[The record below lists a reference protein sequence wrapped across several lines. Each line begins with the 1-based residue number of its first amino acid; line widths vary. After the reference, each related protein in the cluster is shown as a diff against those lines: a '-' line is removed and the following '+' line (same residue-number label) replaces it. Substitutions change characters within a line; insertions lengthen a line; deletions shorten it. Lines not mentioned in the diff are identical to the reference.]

1 MHTWNLFLYAF
12 FITPLFSESIAP
24 INFSIDPIENTAY
37 YLEPFL
43 PSLQQDIHV
52 FDIRINGELGLPL
65 STFVFDVD
73 ESPVPLYD
81 SLRTSSVFHFIKGD
95 YGFRDLGVK
104 TQSLTL
110 NGGTLT
116 GFAHTRS
123 YNGVNGYIG
132 EGSLMQN

>member
-1 MHTWNLFLYAF
+1 MYAF

-37 YLEPFL
+37 YLDPFF
-43 PSLQQDIHV
+43 PSLQQDMHV
-52 FDIRINGELGLPL
+52 YDIRINGELGLPL

-123 YNGVNGYIG
+123 YNGVHGYIG
-132 EGSLMQN
+132 E